1 MIDFWLYGG
10 GKSAWD
16 YPGNQVRD
24 HLLSRAHE
32 IPVQDLIGYLELGGP
47 RLGGITPTAI
57 LEPLLRK
64 SLRYLKEHFA
74 TVQDKLE
81 AGKESPVHVR
91 KAVVPV
97 ILTPAVRVAPS
108 MMCADMSSM
117 RDEIQRLE
125 SIGVDLLHWDIM
137 DARFVPN
144 MPCGLALLE
153 QARKITTLP
162 FDGTPGG
169 GEQ

>member
-1 MIDFWLYGG
+1 M
-10 GKSAWD
+10 
-16 YPGNQVRD
+16 
-24 HLLSRAHE
+24 
-32 IPVQDLIGYLELGGP
+32 
-47 RLGGITPTAI
+47 
-57 LEPLLRK
+57 
-64 SLRYLKEHFA
+64 
-74 TVQDKLE
+74 
-81 AGKESPVHVR
+81 
-91 KAVVPV
+91 

-153 QARKITTLP
+153 QARKITT
-162 FDGTPGG
+162 
-169 GEQ
+169 